1 MVLRCISPN
10 TYRYLRNVQ
19 KMPLPSLQTLR
30 RWALN
35 IKVELDI
42 LNAIIHCM
50 KFKGRNMQKH
60 EKLIIFTFD
69 EVYLCNKVDI
79 DRKLEQ
85 IVGPHKVSWPGVMAR
100 SLFSS
105 WKQPIYN
112 YNTLMSKQI
121 LFCNFAIVR
130 GRLYGDYD
138 MRYGPD

>member
-1 MVLRCISPN
+1 MQWYWDASAQMLTAISEMFKKCL
-10 TYRYLRNVQ
+10 YR
-19 KMPLPSLQTLR
+19 SLQTLR

-85 IVGPHKVSWPGVMAR
+85 IVGPHKVS
-100 SLFSS
+100 
-105 WKQPIYN
+105 
-112 YNTLMSKQI
+112 
-121 LFCNFAIVR
+121 
-130 GRLYGDYD
+130 
-138 MRYGPD
+138 